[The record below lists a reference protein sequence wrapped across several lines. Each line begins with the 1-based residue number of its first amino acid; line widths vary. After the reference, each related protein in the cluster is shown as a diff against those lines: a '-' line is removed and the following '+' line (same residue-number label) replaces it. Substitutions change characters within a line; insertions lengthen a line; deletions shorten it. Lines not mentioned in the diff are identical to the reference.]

1 MPAGNKSVAA
11 PCFVPSTASE
21 SEARTSRTTG
31 GAKSHRAWLY
41 RRIMKSSVV
50 EPFRKV
56 LRPLIRW
63 TWQPHFGVRDE
74 ASGTVPVNLKS
85 PSTFAVVMSVILAP
99 IVFLMLL
106 PLFLILVPVVMFV
119 GVMAILVPVLQGNM
133 EEGEHHSFSSHV
145 MH

>member
-1 MPAGNKSVAA
+1 
-11 PCFVPSTASE
+11 
-21 SEARTSRTTG
+21 
-31 GAKSHRAWLY
+31 
-41 RRIMKSSVV
+41 MKSSVV